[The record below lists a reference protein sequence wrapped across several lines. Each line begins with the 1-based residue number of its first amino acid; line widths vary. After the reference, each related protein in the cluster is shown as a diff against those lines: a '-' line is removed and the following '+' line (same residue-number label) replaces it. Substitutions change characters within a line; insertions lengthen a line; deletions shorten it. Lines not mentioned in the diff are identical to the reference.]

1 MKEKEIKVPSV
12 SLTYLKKLITS
23 VENTCEDKD
32 IELSFEYILAS
43 CFPTCWN
50 NMQEA
55 LSHQYALGYIQGTKD
70 AEENLKNN

>member
-1 MKEKEIKVPSV
+1 MGEKEIKVPSV
-12 SLTYLKKLITS
+12 SLAYLKKLITS

-50 NMQEA
+50 NIQEA
-55 LSHQYALGYIQGTKD
+55 LSHQYTLGYIQGTKD